1 MSQIVLNQL
10 LEDPPSPNPERA
22 PVAPA
27 SPEHHRGPK
36 QKATKGL
43 KVKNRGAGAAGG
55 PVAGPSTVKR
65 PAGMAAPPEEDA
77 SSSRDS
83 SDSGPKQKKR
93 KAEAKA
99 KIEVTEE
106 QGSHSRVGNF
116 VTDLFWHSFT
126 ST

>member
-1 MSQIVLNQL
+1 MFNLTTYVLLLQIVLNQL

-27 SPEHHRGPK
+27 SPEHHPGPK

-65 PAGMAAPPEEDA
+65 PAAATAAPPEEDA
-77 SSSRDS
+77 SDS
-83 SDSGPKQKKR
+83 SVSGPKQKKR

-106 QGSHSRVGNF
+106 QGSQS
-116 VTDLFWHSFT
+116 
-126 ST
+126 

>member
-1 MSQIVLNQL
+1 MLQIVLNQL

-65 PAGMAAPPEEDA
+65 PAAAATAAPPEEDP

-106 QGSHSRVGNF
+106 QGSQS
-116 VTDLFWHSFT
+116 
-126 ST
+126 

>member
-1 MSQIVLNQL
+1 M
-10 LEDPPSPNPERA
+10 
-22 PVAPA
+22 APA

-65 PAGMAAPPEEDA
+65 PAAATAAPPEEDP

-106 QGSHSRVGNF
+106 QGSQS
-116 VTDLFWHSFT
+116 
-126 ST
+126 

>member
-1 MSQIVLNQL
+1 MLQIVLNQL

-65 PAGMAAPPEEDA
+65 PAAAAATAAPPEEDP

-83 SDSGPKQKKR
+83 SDKIQENGNQASLDLEG
-93 KAEAKA
+93 EAK
-99 KIEVTEE
+99 
-106 QGSHSRVGNF
+106 Q
-116 VTDLFWHSFT
+116 D
-126 ST
+126 